1 MTRQVGVPGASE
13 RVDPAGL
20 GREPFHEP
28 QDSWIVQLAEAFI
41 ELGGLDQQPEPGLA
55 AEAWQFPRKRTDVKV
70 GGDVP
75 LQAED
80 AAADDGQDARSQRPI
95 FLGRESG
102 ECLGAD
108 DSNAPSVLLLRPVDE
123 VAQSL

>member
-1 MTRQVGVPGASE
+1 MTRQVGVPSASE

-20 GREPFHEP
+20 GREPFQEP
-28 QDSWIVQLAEAFI
+28 QDSWIVQLAEA
-41 ELGGLDQQPEPGLA
+41 
-55 AEAWQFPRKRTDVKV
+55 WQFPRKRTDVEV

-75 LQAED
+75 LEAED
-80 AAADDGQDARSQRPI
+80 AAADDGQDARSQRPV

-108 DSNAPSVLLLRPVDE
+108 DSDAPSVLLLRPVDE
-123 VAQSL
+123 VAQSLAAPREQAAR